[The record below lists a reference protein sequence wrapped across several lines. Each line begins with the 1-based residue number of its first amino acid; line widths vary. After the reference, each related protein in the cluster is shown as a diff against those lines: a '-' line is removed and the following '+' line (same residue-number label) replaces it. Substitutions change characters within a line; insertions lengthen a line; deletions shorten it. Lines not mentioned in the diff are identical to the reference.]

1 MSEPVLRTP
10 LGLRAVVFGRR
21 PSAPAVRLEEAPA
34 AVRVGLRASAED
46 AARIGVALG
55 LDLPGPPLRAVT
67 GELVVAL
74 RLGPEEW
81 LLLAADPDPRPILAA
96 IAGAAEG
103 GHVAAVDLGH
113 RFAEILVSGPAA
125 PEVLAAGCPLD
136 LDPRF
141 APPGFASRT
150 LLGKCEILLHRLG
163 ENRFRLLVNRSFAEY
178 CWRFLE
184 HAALEF
190 GTPAP
195 VTRS

>member
-1 MSEPVLRTP
+1 MSEPILRTP
-10 LGLRAVVFGRR
+10 LGLRAVVFARR
-21 PSAPAVRLEEAPA
+21 PAAPGVRLEEAPTG
-34 AVRVGLRASAED
+34 VRVGLRATAEE

-55 LDLPGPPLRAVT
+55 LDLPGPPLRAVP
-67 GELVVAL
+67 GEAAVAL

-81 LLLAADPDPRPILAA
+81 LLLAEGRDPRPMLEA

-113 RFAEILVSGPAA
+113 RFGEILVSGPAA
-125 PEVLAAGCPLD
+125 TEVLAAGCPLD
-136 LDPRF
+136 LDPRV

-150 LLGKCEILLHRLG
+150 LLGKSEIVLHRLAG
-163 ENRFRLLVNRSFAEY
+163 DRFRLLVNRSFAEY
-178 CWRFLE
+178 CWHFLE

-190 GTPAP
+190 GTPVP